1 MNSVQLVGRVGR
13 KPELNTTR
21 GGSPVSNLS
30 LATES
35 YVKGKGGE
43 SISKTT
49 WVPLVIFG
57 PAAENLV
64 RVLRQGSLV
73 EITGELTTRKVED
86 DALNSHTEVK
96 VKVLNWQLL
105 AHPKP
110 KPEAAPQ
117 ADSGEAGGI
126 EESESPAMENEVPGS
141 VEGDD
146 IPF

>member
-1 MNSVQLVGRVGR
+1 MNNVQLVGRIGR
-13 KPELNTTR
+13 KPELKTTR
-21 GGSPVSNLS
+21 GGSPVSNFS

-43 SISKTT
+43 SIPKTT

-110 KPEAAPQ
+110 KPEAAPR
-117 ADSGEAGGI
+117 ADSGEAGGV
-126 EESESPAMENEVPGS
+126 EEGESPAMEAETNGAA
-141 VEGDD
+141 EGDD